1 MPKLFQA
8 SDFQPTR
15 WNSAED
21 KARFANWLAQF
32 ISNGC
37 LADKFLQWAYE
48 KLTHTFGFIAHYN
61 RAGFA
66 DTYFDSAQTR
76 LRFVTNLLSYPY
88 AGANPDCTYGDVELA
103 IRDWMQR
110 CHIVERYRRA
120 AEFEQKM
127 SERTLLAALAQK
139 YADRPVSPEWEPQ
152 PAQLSLLS
160 EDPRHD
166 RVPTSLR

>member
-1 MPKLFQA
+1 MSKLFQA
-8 SDFQPTR
+8 SEFQPTR
-15 WNSAED
+15 WNTAED
-21 KARFANWLAQF
+21 KARFANWLVGF
-32 ISNGC
+32 IINGC
-37 LADKFLQWAYE
+37 PADKLPQWAYE

-76 LRFVTNLLSYPY
+76 LRFVTNLLNYPY

-110 CHIVERYRRA
+110 YHIGERYRRA
-120 AEFEQKM
+120 AEFEQEM

-139 YADRPVSPEWEPQ
+139 YADRPLSPGLQPQ
-152 PAQLSLLS
+152 PAQLSLL
-160 EDPRHD
+160 
-166 RVPTSLR
+166 